1 MLLSFQIRQSPR
13 FFILATPLL
22 GGGEGEK
29 RRRDDMKKEVIEV
42 KAKIES
48 LRKAKE
54 LLDDL
59 EALNEKY
66 EVCFILEKNDYPF
79 LESLSTDEI
88 VS

>member
-1 MLLSFQIRQSPR
+1 M
-13 FFILATPLL
+13 ATPLL
-22 GGGEGEK
+22 GGGDGER

>member
-1 MLLSFQIRQSPR
+1 
-13 FFILATPLL
+13 
-22 GGGEGEK
+22 
-29 RRRDDMKKEVIEV
+29 MKKEVIEV
-42 KAKIES
+42 KAKIER

-88 VS
+88 VP

>member
-1 MLLSFQIRQSPR
+1 MHGQLLF
-13 FFILATPLL
+13 LEV
-22 GGGEGEK
+22 GGEGEK